1 MTGGR
6 EPKPSSRRRSRRSS
20 AWSGSW
26 IAPAP
31 WPASGAAFDPR
42 STMPG
47 DASVREGPMPAKTS
61 SDVQLDY
68 AGWLDEI
75 HRDER
80 KLVAVERREGDCAV
94 VRMDDPGNHNALSG
108 PLTIQLQRALA
119 ELCADP
125 RVRSIVLTG
134 TGEFFSVGGD
144 WQMML
149 ERAHSYGERA
159 EGTTGLWRWIRRQ
172 FGGIARQITGTE
184 KIVIAA
190 LNGHAAGVALAW
202 ALNCDLIFAAEDAR
216 LATAF
221 ARIGL
226 VPEIGTNWALT
237 RRLGYARAMELVLRG
252 GAITGR
258 EAAQMGLVNAALP
271 KAELLTHAL
280 GWCERIAALP
290 EHVPAMTKPI
300 LRAAC
305 DAPFEHTLLLEEYAE
320 PNTFT
325 TRSHQET
332 VRALL
337 AREEK
342 A

>member
-1 MTGGR
+1 MPT
-6 EPKPSSRRRSRRSS
+6 KPTS
-20 AWSGSW
+20 
-26 IAPAP
+26 
-31 WPASGAAFDPR
+31 DP
-42 STMPG
+42 
-47 DASVREGPMPAKTS
+47 
-61 SDVQLDY
+61 QLDY
-68 AGWLDEI
+68 AGWLDAI
-75 HRDER
+75 ARDDR
-80 KLVAVERREGDCAV
+80 KLVAVERRGERCAV

-108 PLTIQLQRALA
+108 PLTLQLQRALG

-125 RVRSIVLTG
+125 RIQTLVLTG
-134 TGEFFSVGGD
+134 TGDFFSVGGD
-144 WQMML
+144 WEMMQS
-149 ERAHSYGERA
+149 RAHSYAQRD

-190 LNGHAAGVALAW
+190 VNGHAAGVALAW

-237 RRLGYARAMELVLRG
+237 RKLGYQRAMELVLRG
-252 GAITGR
+252 GAITGK
-258 EAAQMGLVNAALP
+258 EAAAMGLINAALP
-271 KAELLTHAL
+271 KSELLAHAFE
-280 GWCERIAALP
+280 WSDRIARLP

-337 AREEK
+337 AKQEK

>member
-1 MTGGR
+1 
-6 EPKPSSRRRSRRSS
+6 
-20 AWSGSW
+20 
-26 IAPAP
+26 
-31 WPASGAAFDPR
+31 
-42 STMPG
+42 
-47 DASVREGPMPAKTS
+47 MPANS
-61 SDVQLDY
+61 VSDPQLDY
-68 AGWLDEI
+68 ADWLDAI
-75 HRDER
+75 DRDDR
-80 KLVAVERREGDCAV
+80 KLVAVERRDTHCAV
-94 VRMDDPGNHNALSG
+94 VRMDDPANHNALSG

-125 RVRSIVLTG
+125 RLRSIVLTG
-134 TGEFFSVGGD
+134 TGDFFSVGGD
-144 WQMML
+144 WQMM
-149 ERAHSYGERA
+149 EQRAHSYAERA

-172 FGGIARQITGTE
+172 FGGIARQITGSE

-202 ALNCDLIFAAEDAR
+202 ALNCDLVFAAEDAR

-237 RRLGYARAMELVLRG
+237 RRLGYQRAMELVLRG
-252 GAITGR
+252 GSLTGS
-258 EAAQMGLVNAALP
+258 EAAQLGLVNAALP
-271 KAELLTHAL
+271 RAELLQHAL
-280 GWCERIAALP
+280 AWSERIARLP

-305 DAPFEHTLLLEEYAE
+305 DASFEQTLLLEEYAE

-325 TRSHQET
+325 TRSHQQT

-337 AREEK
+337 AKEER
-342 A
+342 ATES

>member
-1 MTGGR
+1 M
-6 EPKPSSRRRSRRSS
+6 S
-20 AWSGSW
+20 
-26 IAPAP
+26 
-31 WPASGAAFDPR
+31 
-42 STMPG
+42 
-47 DASVREGPMPAKTS
+47 AKTL
-61 SDVQLDY
+61 SDPQLDY
-68 AGWLDEI
+68 AGWLDAI
-75 HRDER
+75 ARDER
-80 KLVAVERREGDCAV
+80 KLVAVERRGERCAV

-108 PLTIQLQRALA
+108 PLTLQLQRALG

-125 RVRSIVLTG
+125 RLQTLVLTG
-134 TGEFFSVGGD
+134 TGDFFSVGGD
-144 WQMML
+144 WPMME
-149 ERAHSYGERA
+149 ERAHTYAERP

-172 FGGIARQITGTE
+172 FGGIARQIAGTE

-190 LNGHAAGVALAW
+190 INGHVAGVALAW
-202 ALNCDLIFAAEDAR
+202 ALNCDLIFAAEEAR
-216 LATAF
+216 IATAF

-237 RRLGYARAMELVLRG
+237 RRLGYPRAMELVLRG
-252 GAITGR
+252 GTISGK
-258 EAAQMGLVNAALP
+258 EAAQMGLINAALP
-271 KAELLTHAL
+271 KSELLAHAL
-280 GWCERIAALP
+280 EWSDRIARLP

-325 TRSHQET
+325 TRAHQET

-337 AREEK
+337 AKEEK

>member
-1 MTGGR
+1 MSAT
-6 EPKPSSRRRSRRSS
+6 PSS
-20 AWSGSW
+20 
-26 IAPAP
+26 
-31 WPASGAAFDPR
+31 DP
-42 STMPG
+42 
-47 DASVREGPMPAKTS
+47 
-61 SDVQLDY
+61 QLDY
-68 AGWLDEI
+68 AGWLDAIE
-75 HRDER
+75 RDAR
-80 KLVAVERREGDCAV
+80 KLVAVERRDGHCAV

-108 PLTIQLQRALA
+108 PLTLQLQRTLA

-125 RVRSIVLTG
+125 RLRTLVLTG
-134 TGEFFSVGGD
+134 TGDFFSVGGD
-144 WQMML
+144 WEMMQS
-149 ERAHSYGERA
+149 RAHSYAQRD

-190 LNGHAAGVALAW
+190 INGHVAGVALAW
-202 ALNCDLIFAAEDAR
+202 ALNCDLIFAADGAR

-237 RRLGYARAMELVLRG
+237 RRLGYPRAMELVLRG
-252 GAITGR
+252 GTISGK
-258 EAAQMGLVNAALP
+258 EAAQMGLINAALP
-271 KAELLTHAL
+271 LSELMAHAL
-280 GWCERIAALP
+280 GWCDRIGKLP

-325 TRSHQET
+325 TRAHQET

-337 AREEK
+337 AKEEK

>member
-1 MTGGR
+1 MAEIAATG
-6 EPKPSSRRRSRRSS
+6 EP
-20 AWSGSW
+20 
-26 IAPAP
+26 
-31 WPASGAAFDPR
+31 
-42 STMPG
+42 
-47 DASVREGPMPAKTS
+47 
-61 SDVQLDY
+61 QLDY
-68 AGWLDEI
+68 PEWLDRLA
-75 HRDER
+75 RDDR
-80 KLVAVERREGDCAV
+80 KLVAVERRDPACAV
-94 VRMDDPGNHNALSG
+94 LRMDDPANHNALSG
-108 PLTIQLQRALA
+108 VLTIQLQQALA
-119 ELCADP
+119 ALCADP
-125 RVRSIVLTG
+125 RLRTIVLTG
-134 TGEFFSVGGD
+134 TGDFFSVGGD
-144 WQMML
+144 WQMME
-149 ERAHSYGERA
+149 ERAHSYAQRA

-172 FGGIARQITGTE
+172 FGGIARQIAGTE
-184 KIVIAA
+184 KIVVAA
-190 LNGHAAGVALAW
+190 INGHAAGVALAW

-258 EAAQMGLVNAALP
+258 EAAEMGLVNAALP
-271 KAELLTHAL
+271 KAELVVHAL
-280 GWCERIAALP
+280 SWCERIAKLP

-325 TRSHQET
+325 TRAHQET

-337 AREEK
+337 AKEER

>member
-1 MTGGR
+1 MQVN
-6 EPKPSSRRRSRRSS
+6 S
-20 AWSGSW
+20 
-26 IAPAP
+26 
-31 WPASGAAFDPR
+31 DP
-42 STMPG
+42 
-47 DASVREGPMPAKTS
+47 
-61 SDVQLDY
+61 QLDY
-68 AGWLDEI
+68 AGWLDATS
-75 HRDER
+75 RDGR
-80 KLVAVERREGDCAV
+80 KLVAVERRGADTAL

-108 PLTIQLQRALA
+108 PLTLQLQRSLA
-119 ELCADP
+119 ELCADA
-125 RVRSIVLTG
+125 RLRTIVLTG
-134 TGEFFSVGGD
+134 SGEFFSVGGD
-144 WQMML
+144 WQMMQD
-149 ERAHSYGERA
+149 RAHTYASRA

-190 LNGHAAGVALAW
+190 VNGHAAGVALAW
-202 ALNCDLIFAAEDAR
+202 ALNCDLVFVAEEAR

-237 RRLGYARAMELVLRG
+237 RRIGYQRALELVLRG

-258 EAAQMGLVNAALP
+258 EAADMGLVNAALP
-271 KAELLTHAL
+271 PASLLAHAL
-280 GWCERIAALP
+280 GWAERIARLP

-305 DAPFEHTLLLEEYAE
+305 DAPFEQTLLLEEYAE

-337 AREEK
+337 AKEER
-342 A
+342 ATG

>member
-1 MTGGR
+1 MQ
-6 EPKPSSRRRSRRSS
+6 PK
-20 AWSGSW
+20 
-26 IAPAP
+26 
-31 WPASGAAFDPR
+31 ASTDP
-42 STMPG
+42 
-47 DASVREGPMPAKTS
+47 
-61 SDVQLDY
+61 QLDY
-68 AGWLDEI
+68 AGWLDQI
-75 HRDER
+75 DRDPR
-80 KLVAVERREGDCAV
+80 KLVAVERRDGHSAV

-125 RVRSIVLTG
+125 RLKTIVLTG
-134 TGEFFSVGGD
+134 TGDFFSVGGD
-144 WQMML
+144 WQMME
-149 ERAHSYGERA
+149 ERAHSYARRD

-202 ALNCDLIFAAEDAR
+202 ALNCDLIFAADEAR

-252 GAITGR
+252 GTISGK
-258 EAAQMGLVNAALP
+258 EAAQMGLINAALP
-271 KAELLTHAL
+271 KSELMAHAL
-280 GWCERIAALP
+280 GWCDRIAKLP

-325 TRSHQET
+325 TRAHQET

-337 AREEK
+337 AKEQK

>member
-1 MTGGR
+1 MRAKETPVPHT
-6 EPKPSSRRRSRRSS
+6 EPR
-20 AWSGSW
+20 
-26 IAPAP
+26 
-31 WPASGAAFDPR
+31 DL
-42 STMPG
+42 
-47 DASVREGPMPAKTS
+47 
-61 SDVQLDY
+61 QLDY
-68 AGWLDEI
+68 AEWLDRLA
-75 HRDER
+75 RDER
-80 KLVAVERREGDCAV
+80 KLVAVERRDPASAV
-94 VRMDDPGNHNALSG
+94 LRMDDPANHNALSG
-108 PLTIQLQRALA
+108 VLTIQLQQALA
-119 ELCADP
+119 ALCADP
-125 RVRSIVLTG
+125 RLRTIVLTG
-134 TGEFFSVGGD
+134 TGDFFSVGGD
-144 WQMML
+144 WQMME
-149 ERAHSYGERA
+149 ERAHSYAQRA

-172 FGGIARQITGTE
+172 FGGIARQIAGTE
-184 KIVIAA
+184 KIVVAA
-190 LNGHAAGVALAW
+190 INGHAAGVALAW

-258 EAAQMGLVNAALP
+258 EAAEMGLVNAALP
-271 KAELLTHAL
+271 KAELLAHAL
-280 GWCERIAALP
+280 SWCERISNLP

-325 TRSHQET
+325 TRAHQET

-337 AREEK
+337 AKEEQ

>member
-1 MTGGR
+1 MHAI
-6 EPKPSSRRRSRRSS
+6 S
-20 AWSGSW
+20 
-26 IAPAP
+26 
-31 WPASGAAFDPR
+31 DP
-42 STMPG
+42 
-47 DASVREGPMPAKTS
+47 
-61 SDVQLDY
+61 QLDY
-68 AGWLDEI
+68 AGWLDAI
-75 HRDER
+75 DRDGR
-80 KLVAVERREGDCAV
+80 QRVAVERRGAHCAI
-94 VRMDDPGNHNALSG
+94 VRMDDAANHNALSG

-125 RVRSIVLTG
+125 RLRSIVLTG

-144 WQMML
+144 WQMMQ
-149 ERAHSYGERA
+149 ERAHTYVERA

-190 LNGHAAGVALAW
+190 VNGHAAGVALAW
-202 ALNCDLIFAAEDAR
+202 ALNCDLVFAAEEAR

-226 VPEIGTNWALT
+226 VPEIGTNWVLT
-237 RRLGYARAMELVLRG
+237 RRLGYQRAMELVLRG
-252 GAITGR
+252 GAINGK

-271 KAELLTHAL
+271 HAELLAHAL
-280 GWCERIAALP
+280 SWADRIARLP
-290 EHVPAMTKPI
+290 ERVPAMTKPI
-300 LRAAC
+300 LRSAC

-325 TRSHQET
+325 TRSQQET

-337 AREEK
+337 AKEER

>member
-1 MTGGR
+1 MHA
-6 EPKPSSRRRSRRSS
+6 KPPS
-20 AWSGSW
+20 
-26 IAPAP
+26 
-31 WPASGAAFDPR
+31 DP
-42 STMPG
+42 
-47 DASVREGPMPAKTS
+47 
-61 SDVQLDY
+61 QLDY

-75 HRDER
+75 ARDPR
-80 KLVAVERREGDCAV
+80 KLVAVEPHGSRCAV

-108 PLTIQLQRALA
+108 PLTLQLQRALA

-125 RVRSIVLTG
+125 RLQTIVLTG
-134 TGEFFSVGGD
+134 TGDFFSVGGD
-144 WQMML
+144 WEMM
-149 ERAHSYGERA
+149 EQRAHTFGQRA

-190 LNGHAAGVALAW
+190 VNGHAAGVALAW
-202 ALNCDLIFAAEDAR
+202 ALNCDLVFAAEEAR

-237 RRLGYARAMELVLRG
+237 RRLGYQRALELVLRG

-258 EAAQMGLVNAALP
+258 EAAELGLVNAALP
-271 KAELLTHAL
+271 RAGLLAHAL
-280 GWCERIAALP
+280 EWSERIARLP

-305 DAPFEHTLLLEEYAE
+305 DAPFEQTLLLEEYAE

-332 VRALL
+332 VKALL
-337 AREEK
+337 AKQQK

>member
-1 MTGGR
+1 
-6 EPKPSSRRRSRRSS
+6 
-20 AWSGSW
+20 
-26 IAPAP
+26 
-31 WPASGAAFDPR
+31 
-42 STMPG
+42 
-47 DASVREGPMPAKTS
+47 MPAKTS
-61 SDVQLDY
+61 PDSQLDY
-68 AGWLDEI
+68 ADWLDVI
-75 HRDER
+75 ARDDR
-80 KLVAVERREGDCAV
+80 KLVAVERRGERCAV

-108 PLTIQLQRALA
+108 PLTMQLQRALA

-125 RVRSIVLTG
+125 RLQTLVLTG

-144 WQMML
+144 WQMME
-149 ERAHSYGERA
+149 ERAHRATERA

-190 LNGHAAGVALAW
+190 INGHVAGVALAW

-237 RRLGYARAMELVLRG
+237 RRLGYPRAMELVLRG
-252 GAITGR
+252 GTITGK
-258 EAAQMGLVNAALP
+258 EAAQMGLINAALP
-271 KAELLTHAL
+271 KSELLAHAL
-280 GWCERIAALP
+280 EWSDRIARLP

-325 TRSHQET
+325 TRAHQET

-337 AREEK
+337 AKEQK